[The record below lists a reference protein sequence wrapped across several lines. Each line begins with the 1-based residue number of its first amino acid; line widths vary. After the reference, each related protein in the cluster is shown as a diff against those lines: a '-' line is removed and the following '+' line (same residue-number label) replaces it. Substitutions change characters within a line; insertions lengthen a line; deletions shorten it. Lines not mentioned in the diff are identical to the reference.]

1 MRLGSSPDAALLRHS
16 FSRERIQFA
25 WELLDALPFSSNERR
40 EDGTSGSG
48 ASEGAPINRLYVQ
61 TLGQPL
67 PPQDTEDPALYM
79 RKVEQLASLINDAD
93 AVVVGIGSGMST
105 SAGYDFYHQSDLFD
119 FAFDSFRRAHGFDTL
134 FDGMY
139 HMFSTNEEQW
149 AFNAAVSDFAEC
161 LPVGAPYRKL
171 AMLLSGKEHFVL
183 TTNVDGQV
191 PRAFAKGSYWLFQGD
206 MRFLQCSQP
215 CNDEVVHDV
224 SVTMGLL
231 ASMSVGEDGVPRIPT
246 DRLSRCPECNHLMAP
261 WVRDVNFAEGR
272 LWREQKDAYE
282 KFVGNHLAAGHRV
295 LFLELGVSS
304 MTPAI
309 IKLPFWSMTERYDN
323 AFYVCV
329 NRAEA
334 SAPQQLGQRGMAM
347 TADLAR
353 VIDSLE
359 GPRSY

>member
-1 MRLGSSPDAALLRHS
+1 
-16 FSRERIQFA
+16 
-25 WELLDALPFSSNERR
+25 
-40 EDGTSGSG
+40 
-48 ASEGAPINRLYVQ
+48 
-61 TLGQPL
+61 
-67 PPQDTEDPALYM
+67 
-79 RKVEQLASLINDAD
+79 
-93 AVVVGIGSGMST
+93 
-105 SAGYDFYHQSDLFD
+105 
-119 FAFDSFRRAHGFDTL
+119 
-134 FDGMY
+134 
-139 HMFSTNEEQW
+139 
-149 AFNAAVSDFAEC
+149 
-161 LPVGAPYRKL
+161 
-171 AMLLSGKEHFVL
+171 
-183 TTNVDGQV
+183 
-191 PRAFAKGSYWLFQGD
+191 

-224 SVTMGLL
+224 SVTMGFL

-246 DRLSRCPECNHLMAP
+246 DRLSRCPACNHLMAP